1 MLIWTGSRK
10 QRDLRHLF
18 SYCGVRWRNELLQ
31 KVSLCSL
38 PAFHASLRCCSLL
51 SRHFSPSWNPSQTVC
66 LSPLHRLCLSL
77 SSNLFPPFPSASFL
91 HPSSSCRYCTSIR
104 MCESET
110 CLRCLVSAA
119 EHSGKL
125 NGTAASLVSLS
136 LVSLSICASEES
148 GAFCPSAPEEIMRCQ
163 RRVTAPPLNSECKNP
178 AKIVA
183 QGRRGLRNSFHLVLG
198 ARGARSRSILS
209 SMPLRSARQ
218 LFCFPQ
224 SCSHLRDPRS
234 TVHVQQLEQLQVQRL
249 HTSVRVC
256 L

>member
-1 MLIWTGSRK
+1 M
-10 QRDLRHLF
+10 
-18 SYCGVRWRNELLQ
+18 
-31 KVSLCSL
+31 
-38 PAFHASLRCCSLL
+38 
-51 SRHFSPSWNPSQTVC
+51 
-66 LSPLHRLCLSL
+66 
-77 SSNLFPPFPSASFL
+77 
-91 HPSSSCRYCTSIR
+91 
-104 MCESET
+104 
-110 CLRCLVSAA
+110 
-119 EHSGKL
+119 GKL

-183 QGRRGLRNSFHLVLG
+183 RGRRGLRDSFHLVLG
-198 ARGARSRSILS
+198 GRGHARSLAACRCAV
-209 SMPLRSARQ
+209 PAVTPCARQ

-224 SCSHLRDPRS
+224 SCSHLWDPRS
-234 TVHVQQLEQLQVQRL
+234 TVHVHQLEQLQVQRL